1 MKIGILQTG
10 HAPENMNPALGDYH
24 ELFTRFLAHEKIDF
38 VHFPVV
44 DGVFPENIDAA
55 QGWLI
60 TGSRFGVYENLPWM
74 VRLAEF
80 ICELYAHARPL
91 VGICFGHQII
101 AQALG
106 GRVEKFKGGWSIG
119 EISYQR
125 EDGKNGADGNG
136 QRLVAWHQDQ
146 VVTLPEQAEVL
157 GRSAN
162 CAYAMLRYGNKAL
175 TFQPHPEFSQKFFE
189 ALYAARCD
197 SLPDDVR
204 PKIIMPREENLARH
218 AIASEIHNFF
228 KI

>member
-10 HAPENMNPALGDYH
+10 HAPENMDSALGDYH
-24 ELFTRFLAHEKIDF
+24 ELFTRFLAHEKINF

-44 DGVFPENIDAA
+44 DGIFPENIDAA

-74 VRLAEF
+74 VQLAEF
-80 ICELYAHARPL
+80 IRALYAHGRPL

-106 GRVEKFKGGWSIG
+106 GHVEKFKGGWSIG
-119 EISYQR
+119 EITYQR
-125 EDGKNGADGNG
+125 EDGKNDIDGSD

-146 VVTLPEQAEVL
+146 VVRLPEKAQVI
-157 GRSAN
+157 GRSDN

-189 ALYAARCD
+189 GLYQARCD
-197 SLPDDVR
+197 GLSEDVR
-204 PKIIMPREENLARH
+204 HRVIMPREEKLSRP
-218 AIASEIHNFF
+218 AIATEIHNFF